1 MKTRTLL
8 LLSVVMAL
16 AILMAGGVFLLQLA
30 NEQSA
35 VEPTPLGEATDVGD
49 VTVTVFSAVGDG
61 SLHAVSIEI
70 GGVDDIDGIESFR
83 LVTGDQNLA
92 PEAAPLAGRCTE
104 ISSAVQRCRLEFD
117 VSEVESSSRFL
128 VMRRGDQQR
137 NWLLPDS

>member
-30 NEQSA
+30 NEQAA
-35 VEPTPLGEATDVGD
+35 VDPTPIGESTDVGD
-49 VTVTVFSAVGDG
+49 VTVTVFSAGDDG
-61 SLHAVSIEI
+61 SVHAVSIEI
-70 GGVDDIDGIESFR
+70 GGLDDIDGIESFR
-83 LVTGDQNLA
+83 LVTGDQSLS

-104 ISSAVQRCRLEFD
+104 ITEAVQQCRVEFD
-117 VSEVESSSRFL
+117 VSAVESSSRFL

-137 NWLLPDS
+137 NWVLPDS